1 MTPVDRGPIPDG
13 TTPEGPMTPP
23 SAAPL
28 LSVDDLVVTFR
39 SRGLLSRRPPVHAL
53 TGVSLSVARGQ
64 TVGVVGQSGS
74 GKSTLARTIVGL
86 QEATSGTVS
95 VNGEPVTRTADSL
108 AGLRRH
114 VQMVFQDSLTSLNP
128 RRSILATLSEPLIV
142 HRTVPREGL
151 RDRVAELLRAVGL
164 PAEHMTR
171 RPAQLSGGQRQ
182 RVNIARALAS
192 EPELIIADEPTSSLD
207 VSVRAQILA
216 LMQQLQADRG
226 LSYLFISHDLH
237 VVRHMSDVVV
247 VMKNGAVVEVADK
260 AALYSA
266 PQHQYTK
273 ELLAASPTT
282 RLALERSAARGRSMF
297 APDRAD

>member
-1 MTPVDRGPIPDG
+1 
-13 TTPEGPMTPP
+13 MTPP
-23 SAAPL
+23 PAAPL
-28 LSVDDLVVTFR
+28 LSVDDLVVTYS
-39 SRGLLSRRPPVHAL
+39 SRGLFTRRPPVHAL
-53 TGVSLSVARGQ
+53 TGVSLTVHRGQ

-74 GKSTLARTIVGL
+74 GKSTLARTVVGL
-86 QEATSGTVS
+86 ERPTSGTVS
-95 VNGEPVTRTADSL
+95 LDGEPVTPTAESL
-108 AGLRRH
+108 TRLRRH

-142 HRTVPREGL
+142 HRTVPKDGV

-207 VSVRAQILA
+207 VSVRAQILE
-216 LMQQLQADRG
+216 LLQQLQRDRG

-247 VMKNGAVVEVADK
+247 VMKDGEVVEVADR
-260 AALYSA
+260 ARLYAA
-266 PQHQYTK
+266 PQHEYTK

-282 RLALERSAARGRSMF
+282 RRALERSSARGRSMF
-297 APDRAD
+297 PAAD

>member
-1 MTPVDRGPIPDG
+1 MTR
-13 TTPEGPMTPP
+13 PP
-23 SAAPL
+23 AAPL

-39 SRGLLSRRPPVHAL
+39 SRGLFTRRPPVHAL
-53 TGVSLSVARGQ
+53 RGVSLDVARGQ

-74 GKSTLARTIVGL
+74 GKSTLARAIVGL
-86 QEATSGTVS
+86 EKPASGTVS
-95 VNGEPVTRTADSL
+95 LNGEVVAHTPESL

-128 RRSILATLSEPLIV
+128 RRSILATLAEPLIV
-142 HRTVPREGL
+142 HRTVPRGEI
-151 RDRVAELLRAVGL
+151 RDRVAELLRAVDL
-164 PAEHMTR
+164 PAEYMSR

-182 RVNIARALAS
+182 RVNVARALAS

-207 VSVRAQILA
+207 VSVRAQILE
-216 LMQQLQADRG
+216 LLEQLQRDRG

-247 VMKNGAVVEVADK
+247 VMKSGEVVEVANR
-260 AALYSA
+260 ATLYA
-266 PQHQYTK
+266 TPRHEYTK

-282 RLALERSAARGRSMF
+282 RLALARSAARGRSMF
-297 APDRAD
+297 PADPTG

>member
-1 MTPVDRGPIPDG
+1 MTAVERTPSPEGPM
-13 TTPEGPMTPP
+13 TTPEGTATPP

-28 LSVDDLVVTFR
+28 LAVDDLVVTFT
-39 SRGLLSRRPPVHAL
+39 SRGLFTRRPPVHAL

-86 QEATSGTVS
+86 ERPTSGTVS
-95 VNGEPVTRTADSL
+95 LDGEAVTPTPESL
-108 AGLRRH
+108 ARLRRH

-128 RRSILATLSEPLIV
+128 RRTILATLAEPLIV
-142 HRTVPREGL
+142 HRTVPRAGI

-164 PAEHMTR
+164 PAEHMNR

-207 VSVRAQILA
+207 VSVRAQILE
-216 LMQQLQADRG
+216 LLQQLQRERG

-247 VMKNGAVVEVADK
+247 VMKDGEVVEVADK
-260 AALYSA
+260 ATLYA
-266 PQHQYTK
+266 TPQHEYTK

-282 RLALERSAARGRSMF
+282 RLALARSSARGRSMF
-297 APDRAD
+297 GSGT

>member
-1 MTPVDRGPIPDG
+1 MTHS
-13 TTPEGPMTPP
+13 

-39 SRGLLSRRPPVHAL
+39 SRGLFTRRPPVYAL
-53 TGVSLSVARGQ
+53 RGVSLDVGRGQ

-86 QEATSGTVS
+86 ERPDSGTVS
-95 VNGEPVTRTADSL
+95 LHGEVVAGTAESL

-128 RRSILATLSEPLIV
+128 RRSILATLAEPLIV
-142 HRTVPREGL
+142 HRTVPRSGI
-151 RDRVAELLRAVGL
+151 RDRVAELLQAVDL
-164 PAEHMTR
+164 PAGYMSR

-207 VSVRAQILA
+207 VSVRAQILE
-216 LMQQLQADRG
+216 LLQQLQHDRG

-260 AALYSA
+260 ATLYA
-266 PQHQYTK
+266 TPHHEYTK

-282 RLALERSAARGRSMF
+282 RLALARSAARGRSRF
-297 APDRAD
+297 ADQPG

>member
-1 MTPVDRGPIPDG
+1 MTH
-13 TTPEGPMTPP
+13 PP
-23 SAAPL
+23 AAPL

-39 SRGLLSRRPPVHAL
+39 SRGLFTRRPPVHAL
-53 TGVSLSVARGQ
+53 RGVSLHVGRGQ

-74 GKSTLARTIVGL
+74 GKSTLARTVVGL
-86 QEATSGTVS
+86 ERPDSGTVS
-95 VNGEPVTRTADSL
+95 LSGEVVAGTAESR

-128 RRSILATLSEPLIV
+128 RRSVLATLAEPLIV
-142 HRTVPREGL
+142 HRTVPRSGI
-151 RDRVAELLRAVGL
+151 RDRVAELLQAVDL
-164 PAEHMTR
+164 PAGYMAR

-207 VSVRAQILA
+207 VSVRAQILE
-216 LMQQLQADRG
+216 LLQQLQRDRG

-247 VMKNGAVVEVADK
+247 VMKSGAVVEVADK
-260 AALYSA
+260 ATLYA
-266 PQHQYTK
+266 TPHHEYTK

-282 RLALERSAARGRSMF
+282 RLALARSAARGRSRF
-297 APDRAD
+297 ADQPG

>member
-1 MTPVDRGPIPDG
+1 M
-13 TTPEGPMTPP
+13 TTPTAPP
-23 SAAPL
+23 APL
-28 LSVDDLVVTFR
+28 LSVEDLVVTFR
-39 SRGLLSRRPPVHAL
+39 SRGLLTRRPPVHAL
-53 TGVSLSVARGQ
+53 TGVSLTVARGQ

-74 GKSTLARTIVGL
+74 GKSTLARTVVGL

-95 VNGEPVTRTADSL
+95 VDGEPVTRSKESL
-108 AGLRRH
+108 AAMRRH
-114 VQMVFQDSLTSLNP
+114 VQMVFQDSLNSLNP
-128 RRSILATLSEPLIV
+128 RRSILATLAEPLIV
-142 HRTVPREGL
+142 HRTVPREGI
-151 RDRVAELLRAVGL
+151 RDRVGELLRAVGL
-164 PAEHMTR
+164 PPEHMTR

-207 VSVRAQILA
+207 VSVRAQILE
-216 LMQQLQADRG
+216 LLQQLQADRG

-260 AALYSA
+260 AALYAA
-266 PQHQYTK
+266 PQHEYTK

-282 RLALERSAARGRSMF
+282 RLALARSAARGRSMF
-297 APDRAD
+297 ATTERPS